1 MSWITV
7 IVPILP
13 FLFILVLV
21 ITMHSST
28 EDASL
33 TFTIVRAR
41 VRFTAIIF
49 ISSTTF
55 TALDVGA

>member
-7 IVPILP
+7 IVPIIP
-13 FLFILVLV
+13 FLFKLVLV
-21 ITMHSST
+21 ITMHTST

-41 VRFTAIIF
+41 VKFATIIF

-55 TALDVGA
+55 TSLDVGA